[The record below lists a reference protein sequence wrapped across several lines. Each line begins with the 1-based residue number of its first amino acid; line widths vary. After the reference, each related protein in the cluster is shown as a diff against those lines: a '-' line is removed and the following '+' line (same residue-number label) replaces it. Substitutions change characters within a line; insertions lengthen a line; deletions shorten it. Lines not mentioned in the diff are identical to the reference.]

1 MQLKFSHEPKLK
13 MMSEKNILSLSVY
26 AALFTAVLAII
37 WGVLGNSKVIL
48 FDGIY
53 SMISV
58 GLSTVS
64 LWSASYIKKR
74 DNARFPFGKEMI
86 EPLVILTKF
95 LVIAALCLFALFSG
109 ISTMLSGGQQ
119 VDPGSGMLYAF
130 IASSICMA
138 TYLYIR
144 KEQRRLNSGFVLAE
158 LQQWLMDFYLSF
170 AVLLGFSLSFLLLYM
185 GYNDLVHYM
194 DPLMVILVSAYFLK
208 VPIVSMGKQLK
219 EVLDMT
225 AEEQYTLKIEEITG
239 RIQIQYKFQET
250 FTRVAKSGTKLFIE
264 IDFVLSPEGWQPTL
278 LEQDAIREEIMGQ
291 MRDISLKKWL
301 NVAFTLDRKWA
312 V

>member
-1 MQLKFSHEPKLK
+1 
-13 MMSEKNILSLSVY
+13 MSEKNVLSFSVY
-26 AALFTAVLAII
+26 AALFTAALAIV
-37 WGVLGNSKVIL
+37 WGVLGNSKIIL

-53 SMISV
+53 SLISV
-58 GLSTVS
+58 GLSTIS

-86 EPLVILTKF
+86 EPLVILAKF
-95 LVIAALCLFALFSG
+95 VVIAALCLFALFSG

-144 KEQRRLNSGFVLAE
+144 KQQRRLNSGFVLAE

-170 AVLLGFSLSFLLLYM
+170 AVLLGFSLSYLLLYL
-185 GYNDLVHYM
+185 GYDDLVPYM

-219 EVLDMT
+219 EVLDMS
-225 AEEQYTLKIEEITG
+225 AEEKYTLKIEEITE
-239 RIQIQYKFQET
+239 QIRLQYKFEET

-264 IDFVLSPEGWQPTL
+264 IDFVISPDGWQPGL
-278 LEQDAIREEIMGQ
+278 PEQDAIREDIMSQ
-291 MRDISLKKWL
+291 LSDVSLKKWL